1 MKTLLVTMDFPP
13 LMGGISEYYF
23 NRVQDLQNGGV
34 DILVLAHASFVIP
47 AQAEIQKEKEVYYQN
62 FFTNFFWPHWLP
74 LIWHIYRTVKKE
86 KIKRIWVGQILP
98 VGTAVWIVWKI
109 YHFLFC
115 HFSYLC
121 HPHESEDPVDICKR
135 WDSRLRGND
144 KEKWDDKKRPL
155 SFFVTCHGNDL
166 LRSKSVERK
175 YKLAKK
181 ILRDAEFVEANTEF
195 TKNILI
201 KDFDVPEEKIKV
213 VYPVNTLKK
222 EMVDEVKVGKLR
234 EKYNLAG
241 KKILLTVARLVESK
255 GIDLV
260 IKALSKVWQEIPEL
274 VYLVVGEG
282 NFNNQLL
289 VISDQVNPE
298 KNKIIFTGAVPH
310 NDLSNFYALAD
321 AFILTPHSKVGTPA
335 RPSGGGFKPVQDTE
349 SFGIVYL
356 EAMEFGLPIIAGD
369 VGGVREIF
377 LSPSFQGGVLRQAKH
392 CRSGVVNNNFILVNS
407 ENIDE
412 IAEKIK
418 NIFKN

>member
-1 MKTLLVTMDFPP
+1 
-13 LMGGISEYYF
+13 MG
-23 NRVQDLQNGGV
+23 Q
-34 DILVLAHASFVIP
+34 LVLLRHGESMWNRENMFTGWVDVPLSEQGIQEALKAGEELADIDFSVIYVSTLDRAMATAMICLSKTHTGKTP
-47 AQAEIQKEKEVYYQN
+47 VIIHDEEADRREK
-62 FFTNFFWPHWLP
+62 W
-74 LIWHIYRTVKKE
+74 
-86 KIKRIWVGQILP
+86 
-98 VGTAVWIVWKI
+98 AKI
-109 YHFLFC
+109 Y
-115 HFSYLC
+115 SDKMN
-121 HPHESEDPVDICKR
+121 SKIIPVHRD
-135 WDSRLRGND
+135 WHLN
-144 KEKWDDKKRPL
+144 
-155 SFFVTCHGNDL
+155 
-166 LRSKSVERK
+166 ER
-175 YKLAKK
+175 YYGELQG
-181 ILRDAEFVEANTEF
+181 
-195 TKNILI
+195 KN
-201 KDFDVPEEKIKV
+201 
-213 VYPVNTLKK
+213 KK

-260 IKALSKVWQEIPEL
+260 IKALPKVWQEIPEL

-310 NDLSNFYALAD
+310 NDLPNFYALAD

-377 LSPSFQGGVLRQAKH
+377 LSPPFQGGVLRQAKH
-392 CRSGVVNNNFILVNS
+392 CRSGVVNNNFILINS

-412 IAEKIK
+412 IVEKIIK
-418 NIFKN
+418 VIK

>member
-1 MKTLLVTMDFPP
+1 
-13 LMGGISEYYF
+13 
-23 NRVQDLQNGGV
+23 
-34 DILVLAHASFVIP
+34 
-47 AQAEIQKEKEVYYQN
+47 
-62 FFTNFFWPHWLP
+62 
-74 LIWHIYRTVKKE
+74 
-86 KIKRIWVGQILP
+86 
-98 VGTAVWIVWKI
+98 
-109 YHFLFC
+109 
-115 HFSYLC
+115 
-121 HPHESEDPVDICKR
+121 
-135 WDSRLRGND
+135 LRGND

>member
-1 MKTLLVTMDFPP
+1 MSD
-13 LMGGISEYYF
+13 
-23 NRVQDLQNGGV
+23 RV
-34 DILVLAHASFVIP
+34 
-47 AQAEIQKEKEVYYQN
+47 
-62 FFTNFFWPHWLP
+62 
-74 LIWHIYRTVKKE
+74 
-86 KIKRIWVGQILP
+86 
-98 VGTAVWIVWKI
+98 
-109 YHFLFC
+109 
-115 HFSYLC
+115 
-121 HPHESEDPVDICKR
+121 
-135 WDSRLRGND
+135 
-144 KEKWDDKKRPL
+144 
-155 SFFVTCHGNDL
+155 
-166 LRSKSVERK
+166 
-175 YKLAKK
+175 KK
-181 ILRDAEFVEANTEF
+181 ILLGAEFVEANTEF

-201 KDFDVPEEKIKV
+201 KDFFVPEEKIKV
-213 VYPVNTLKK
+213 VYPVNTLRK
-222 EMVDEVKVGKLR
+222 EMVDIIKVKELR

-310 NDLSNFYALAD
+310 NDLPNFYALAD
-321 AFILTPHSKVGTPA
+321 AFILTPRKNMAG
-335 RPSGGGFKPVQDTE
+335 DTE

-377 LSPSFQGGVLRQAKH
+377 LSPPFQGGVLRQAKH

-412 IAEKIK
+412 IAEKIIK
-418 NIFKN
+418 AVK